1 MAEDQLVKADQSA
14 NKAEDQFIKLDNIS
28 KTFPGV
34 KALQNISFDI
44 GRGEVHALLGENG
57 AGKST
62 LIKVLAGTHDPDEGS
77 AIYIEGEKI
86 TSLTPITAVQKGIAV
101 TYQDFSL
108 FPNLSV
114 AENIAISSVLEEN
127 KATVD
132 WNKIRKMAKTAVD
145 KVDPTIDIDARLG
158 SLSTAKQQMVAIAR
172 ALVYDAKL
180 IILDEPTSS
189 LSSGEVEALFKIIDD
204 LKSKGISVLFISHK
218 LEEVFRVADMMTI
231 MRDGQ
236 YMGTYKTEDMD
247 RSKVISLMVGRDVV
261 FERKENDAITDI
273 PLLEVKNLSKKGN
286 YADINF
292 TLNKG
297 EILGITGLVGAGRTE
312 VAETIFGISERDSGE
327 IIFDG
332 KPVNFKNTTEAV
344 KEGFAYVPESRQV
357 QGLVLA
363 DTVEQNITLNVEEKL
378 VNKFHIINR
387 EEEHKKA
394 VEYIDML
401 KVKPPYPDMFVSQL
415 SGGNQQRV
423 VIAKWVATNPK
434 LLIIDEPT
442 NGVDVGAKEE
452 IHNIL
457 RDLAKEGIGVI
468 MISSDLP
475 EVLAVSDRI
484 LVMRSGRIVSEFQG
498 DEATQETI
506 MDVAI
511 L

>member
-1 MAEDQLVKADQSA
+1 MGEEQLIRLENV
-14 NKAEDQFIKLDNIS
+14 S

-44 GRGEVHALLGENG
+44 ERGEVHALLGENG

-62 LIKVLAGTHDPDEGS
+62 LIKVLAGTHEPDAGS
-77 AIYIEGEKI
+77 AIYIEGEKV
-86 TSLTPITAVQKGIAV
+86 SGLTPITAVHKGIAV

-108 FPNLSV
+108 FSNLSV
-114 AENIAISSVLEEN
+114 AENIAISTVLEEN
-127 KATVD
+127 KTTVD
-132 WNKIRKMAKTAVD
+132 WKKLRSIAQKAIDKIGEK
-145 KVDPTIDIDARLG
+145 IDIDARLG
-158 SLSTAKQQMVAIAR
+158 SFSIAKQQLVAIAR

-189 LSSGEVEALFKIIDD
+189 LSAGEVENLFKIIDD

-218 LEEVFRVADMMTI
+218 LDEVFRVADRMTI

-247 RSKVISLMVGRDVV
+247 RQKVISLMVGRNVE
-261 FERKENDAITDI
+261 FERHENDAITSE

-292 TLNKG
+292 TLHKG

-312 VAETIFGISERDSGE
+312 MCETIFGVALRDSGE
-327 IIFDG
+327 VLLEG
-332 KPVNFKNTTEAV
+332 KPVAFANTTQAMDA
-344 KEGFAYVPESRQV
+344 GLAFVPESRQT

-363 DTVEQNITLNVEEKL
+363 NTVEENITLTILHKITGKLGIIDNKKRHKEALDYIEKL
-378 VNKFHIINR
+378 N
-387 EEEHKKA
+387 
-394 VEYIDML
+394 
-401 KVKPPYPDMFVSQL
+401 VKPPYPEMQIAKL
-415 SGGNQQRV
+415 SGGNQQKV
-423 VIAKWVATNPK
+423 VVAKWVATEPK

-457 RDLAKEGIGVI
+457 RDLAKRGIGVI
-468 MISSDLP
+468 MVSSELP
-475 EVLAVSDRI
+475 EILAVSDRI
-484 LVMRSGRIVSEFQG
+484 LVMRRGRVVAEFEGSQ
-498 DEATQETI
+498 ATQELI
-506 MDVAI
+506 MNEAI